1 MQRALRAKNKL
12 GFINGEI
19 SKPTSTNDPLLEAW
33 ERCNDL
39 VTSWLQNSIS
49 PSIKSS
55 IALVNKASVVWTELQ
70 ERFTQQNGARIFQL
84 KRALAGL
91 KQEQDPVSVYY
102 GKLKTLWDELNVF
115 DPLPDCSC
123 GNLKILSDRYHRDCA
138 IQFLMG
144 LNDSYTNSR
153 DQIMLLDPLPSVGK
167 VLSLIQQQERQHL
180 MLSSCPSPD
189 SMALATKKFHPNF
202 KPNAKSGQ
210 LLKNRPYCTHCHQT
224 GHSLETYFK
233 AGNAEPPTCTHCH
246 MSGHVAE
253 KCYKLHGYPPGHKL
267 FSKGKSSTSFAN
279 SASTDQ
285 DEDSS
290 SRIGLTREQYQ
301 QLLHLLQPKETP
313 MMLLSSTN
321 STKTAS
327 HSFANAAKTSTIS
340 GISTQYSISLQ
351 NSLMSA
357 ETPWIID
364 TGAVALPF

>member
-1 MQRALRAKNKL
+1 MTTDNSAEKSTSPNRFLNFNDVTNPYRLDHRDNPSVSLVPELLTVDNYTTWSRAMQRALRAKNKL

-19 SKPTSTNDPLLEAW
+19 SKPTSTNDPLLEVW

-55 IALVNKASVVWTELQ
+55 IALVDKAFVVWTELQ

-91 KQEQDPVSVYY
+91 QQEQDQ
-102 GKLKTLWDELNVF
+102 
-115 DPLPDCSC
+115 
-123 GNLKILSDRYHRDCA
+123 YHRDCV

-144 LNDSYTNSR
+144 LNESYKNSR
-153 DQIMLLDPLPSVGK
+153 DQIMLLNPLPSVGK

-224 GHSLETYFK
+224 GHFLETCFK
-233 AGNAEPPTCTHCH
+233 VGNVEPPTCTHCH

-253 KCYKLHGYPPGHKL
+253 KCYKLHGYPPGHKF

-301 QLLHLLQPKETP
+301 QLLHLL
-313 MMLLSSTN
+313 
-321 STKTAS
+321 
-327 HSFANAAKTSTIS
+327 
-340 GISTQYSISLQ
+340 
-351 NSLMSA
+351 
-357 ETPWIID
+357 
-364 TGAVALPF
+364 